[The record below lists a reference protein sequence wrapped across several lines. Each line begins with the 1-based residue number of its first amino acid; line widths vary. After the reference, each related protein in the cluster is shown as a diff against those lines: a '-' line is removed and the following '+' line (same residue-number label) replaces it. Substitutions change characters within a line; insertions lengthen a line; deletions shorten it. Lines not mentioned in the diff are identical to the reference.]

1 MHFPDYLS
9 NPKNVLFSAQ
19 HCTNMTIVI
28 NCAGDAELA
37 DRIRQFL
44 LRSKTS
50 PDASISIVNDEIM
63 IQDPQSTLQDK
74 DVRKLLDDFL
84 ASNNHPAGYSITQF
98 GEIFTVGIPQSID
111 KLVISCEICG
121 YLAHDEDEL
130 MIHKRTHA
138 LFAPL

>member
-1 MHFPDYLS
+1 
-9 NPKNVLFSAQ
+9 VA
-19 HCTNMTIVI
+19 IVI

-37 DRIRQFL
+37 ERIRHFL
-44 LRSKTS
+44 LRSKTL
-50 PDASISIVNDEIM
+50 PDDSISIANDEIM
-63 IQDPQSTLQDK
+63 IQDSQPTLQSE

-84 ASNNHPAGYSITQF
+84 ASSNDPAGYSLTQF
-98 GEIFTVGIPQSID
+98 GELFTVGILQSID

-130 MIHKRTHA
+130 IIHKRTHA